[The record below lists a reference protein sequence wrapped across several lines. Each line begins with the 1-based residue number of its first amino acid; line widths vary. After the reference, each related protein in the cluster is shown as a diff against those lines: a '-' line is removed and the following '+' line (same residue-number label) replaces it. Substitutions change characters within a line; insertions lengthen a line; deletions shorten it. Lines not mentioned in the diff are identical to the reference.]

1 MNLNFKGMRLL
12 VCNYAA
18 CIRFYRDIL
27 GFELLYQDSNEEEAI
42 QRGLGGFLHERLNQ
56 EADLKMGDTRLN
68 LIKRQSMAEIIGS
81 SETQSADNATDNLA
95 LILTTQDLE
104 ATCSELEAK
113 NVNLITKPMYRP
125 QWGIKTVYL
134 RDPDDNLIGIYQMT
148 DYANV

>member
-12 VCNYAA
+12 VCNYPA
-18 CIRFYRDIL
+18 CIEFYRDIL
-27 GFELLYQDSNEEEAI
+27 GFELVYQDSNEE
-42 QRGLGGFLHERLNQ
+42 

-81 SETQSADNATDNLA
+81 NETPSANNTTDNLA

>member
-18 CIRFYRDIL
+18 CTEFYRDIL
-27 GFELLYQDSNEEEAI
+27 GFELVYQDSNEE
-42 QRGLGGFLHERLNQ
+42 

-81 SETQSADNATDNLA
+81 SDTPSADNATDNLA

>member
-18 CIRFYRDIL
+18 CIEFYRDIL
-27 GFELLYQDSNEEEAI
+27 GFELLYQDSNEE
-42 QRGLGGFLHERLNQ
+42 

-81 SETQSADNATDNLA
+81 SETPSADNATDNLA